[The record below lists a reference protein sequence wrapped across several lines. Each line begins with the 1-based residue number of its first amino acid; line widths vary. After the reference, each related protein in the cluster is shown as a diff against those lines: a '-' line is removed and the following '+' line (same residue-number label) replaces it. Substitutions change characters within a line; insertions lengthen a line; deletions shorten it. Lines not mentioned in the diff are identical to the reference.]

1 MSVKTILDEKGR
13 RVVTVAPD
21 VSLKEAAALLHEH
34 RIGAVVVLDAEAI
47 VGVLAERDVVGAIAR
62 YGAQALDLPVSR
74 LMSREVHLCTETTG
88 IHQLMETMNRHRARH
103 LPVERNGRLIG
114 IVSIGDAVR
123 NHIRMIEG
131 ETEQIKA
138 YIAG

>member
-1 MSVKTILDEKGR
+1 MSVKAILDEKGR
-13 RVVTVAPD
+13 RVVTVAPQETLR
-21 VSLKEAAALLHEH
+21 SAAALLNEH
-34 RIGAVVVLDAEAI
+34 RIGAVVVLEGETI
-47 VGVLAERDVVGAIAR
+47 TGVLAERDVVGAVAR
-62 YGAQALDLPVSR
+62 HGASALDMPVAQ
-74 LMSREVHLCTETTG
+74 LMSREVHLCSEATS

-123 NHIRMIEG
+123 NHIRTIEG